1 MSLGLFSL
9 RLFYYI
15 CTVKETIMPQI
26 FKVGGCVRD
35 KILGIESKD
44 IDFTFVL
51 DNRNRTVEEGFE
63 LMTNWLNHF
72 EFTIFL
78 STPECFTI
86 RAKFPKGHE
95 NEGLVADFVL
105 ARKEV
110 GYEEGTRRPILELGS
125 LEDDLIRRDF
135 TLNALAEDESGR
147 IIDLFGGQEDLANR
161 VLKTPMAAQQTMMDD
176 PLRIMRALRFKITK
190 GFSID
195 NEIWFAMMQPEIL
208 EKLRTTVS
216 AERIREEVFKMMKH
230 NTPETIKLLH
240 MVDSKSIPGFLDLIF
255 DRGMWLKPTFELAK

>member
-1 MSLGLFSL
+1 
-9 RLFYYI
+9 
-15 CTVKETIMPQI
+15 MPQI

-51 DNRNRTVEEGFE
+51 DNTDRTVEEGFQI
-63 LMTNWLNHF
+63 MTDWLTHK

-105 ARKEV
+105 ARREV
-110 GYEEGTRRPILELGS
+110 GYEEGTRRPILELGT

-135 TLNALAEDESGR
+135 TLNALAEDEFGQ

-161 VLKTPMAAQQTMMDD
+161 VLKTPMPAQQTMMDD

-230 NTPETIKLLH
+230 NTVETIK
-240 MVDSKSIPGFLDLIF
+240 KIRRRKTTSINGVMSGARISLDLFFIN
-255 DRGMWLKPTFELAK
+255 